1 MKYFMWKK
9 EDEGQTTLRL
19 YEEEAILTVAGE
31 PLEEVMLHHGQSGR
45 LYLETQDGEQ
55 TVLTPIPT
63 DEEVRYGPAI
73 DDQGYIGLGRGTLL
87 YRGPASMAAALFKAV
102 MKQLT
107 A

>member
-1 MKYFMWKK
+1 MKYFLWKK
-9 EDEGQTTLRL
+9 EDEGHTTLKL
-19 YEEEAILTVAGE
+19 FDEEPLVPGD
-31 PLEEVMLHHGQSGR
+31 PLEEVTLHHGQSGR

-73 DDQGYIGLGRGTLL
+73 DNQGYIGLGRGTLL

>member
-1 MKYFMWKK
+1 MKYFIWKK

-31 PLEEVMLHHGQSGR
+31 PLEEVTLHHGESGR

-55 TVLTPIPT
+55 TVLTPIPQH
-63 DEEVRYGPAI
+63 EEVRYGPAI